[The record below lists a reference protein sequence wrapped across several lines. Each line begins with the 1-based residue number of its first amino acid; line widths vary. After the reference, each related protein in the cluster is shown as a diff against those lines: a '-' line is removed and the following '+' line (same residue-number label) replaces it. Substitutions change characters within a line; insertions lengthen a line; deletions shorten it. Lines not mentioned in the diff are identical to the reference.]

1 MGRAIEEELSSV
13 SAPTD
18 RAEVA
23 RAFAQHRFD
32 EALPHLARNVVWT
45 IVGYSVLEGADA
57 VATTCR
63 DTAGGLAAT
72 VATWD
77 RCLTVEQDDTVVVEV
92 LGRYQRPDGVTIV
105 SSCHICQFAGDEIA
119 SITSY
124 GVEVDPESVGA
135 PADVR
140 RAGS

>member
-1 MGRAIEEELSSV
+1 M

-18 RAEVA
+18 RAEIA

-32 EALPHLARNVVWT
+32 EALPHLARDVQWT

-57 VATTCR
+57 VAATCR
-63 DTAGGLAAT
+63 DTAGGLAAA
-72 VATWD
+72 VATWE

-92 LGRYQRPDGVTIV
+92 LGRYQRPDGVTMV
-105 SSCHICQFAGDEIA
+105 SSCHLCRFDGAQIA

-140 RAGS
+140 QAVR

>member
-1 MGRAIEEELSSV
+1 V
-13 SAPTD
+13 SAAAD
-18 RAEVA
+18 RVEIA

-32 EALPHLARNVVWT
+32 EALPHLARDVVWT

-77 RCLTVEQDDTVVVEV
+77 RCLTVEQDDTVVVDV

-105 SSCHICQFAGDEIA
+105 SSCHIYQFDGAKIA

-135 PADVR
+135 PTDVR
-140 RAGS
+140 RGAR

>member
-1 MGRAIEEELSSV
+1 MGEPTERATI
-13 SAPTD
+13 
-18 RAEVA
+18 A

-32 EALPHLARNVVWT
+32 EALPHLARDVQWT

-57 VATTCR
+57 VAATCR
-63 DTAGGLAAT
+63 ETAGGLAAA

-105 SSCHICQFAGDEIA
+105 SSCHLCRFAGAEIA
-119 SITSY
+119 AITSY
-124 GVEVDPESVGA
+124 GVEIDPESVGA

-140 RAGS
+140 RAER

>member
-1 MGRAIEEELSSV
+1 MSE
-13 SAPTD
+13 PT
-18 RAEVA
+18 RAEIA

-32 EALPHLARNVVWT
+32 DALGHLARDVVWT

-57 VATTCR
+57 VATICR

-77 RCLTVEQDDTVVVEV
+77 RCRTVEQDDTVVVEV
-92 LGRYQRPDGVTIV
+92 LGRYRRQDGVTIV
-105 SSCHICQFAGDEIA
+105 SSCHIIGFAGAEIA

-124 GVEVDPESVGA
+124 GVEVDPDSVGA
-135 PADVR
+135 PSDVR
-140 RAGS
+140 HAGR

>member
-1 MGRAIEEELSSV
+1 MSG
-13 SAPTD
+13 PTD
-18 RAEVA
+18 RAEIA

-32 EALPHLARNVVWT
+32 EALPHLARDVKWT

-57 VATTCR
+57 VTGTCR
-63 DTAGGLAAT
+63 ETAGGLAGT

-77 RCLTVEQDDTVVVEV
+77 HCLTVEQDDTVVVEV

-105 SSCHICQFAGDEIA
+105 SSCHICRFAGAEIA

-124 GVEVDPESVGA
+124 GVEIDPDSPAA
-135 PADVR
+135 PADR
-140 RAGS
+140 

>member
-1 MGRAIEEELSSV
+1 MSE
-13 SAPTD
+13 PT
-18 RAEVA
+18 RAEIA

-32 EALPHLARNVVWT
+32 DALPHLARDVVWT

-92 LGRYQRPDGVTIV
+92 LGRYRRQDGVTIV
-105 SSCHICQFAGDEIA
+105 SSCHICRFAGAEIA

-135 PADVR
+135 PTDVR
-140 RAGS
+140 HAAR

>member
-1 MGRAIEEELSSV
+1 MSG
-13 SAPTD
+13 PTD

-32 EALPHLARNVVWT
+32 EALPHLASDVQWT

-57 VATTCR
+57 VTATCR
-63 DTAGGLAAT
+63 ETAGSLAGT

-77 RCLTVEQDDTVVVEV
+77 HCLTVAQDDTVVVEV

-105 SSCHICQFAGDEIA
+105 SSCHICRFAGAEIA

-124 GVEVDPESVGA
+124 GVEIDPDSPAA
-135 PADVR
+135 PAHR
-140 RAGS
+140 

>member
-1 MGRAIEEELSSV
+1 MSRPPE
-13 SAPTD
+13 
-18 RAEVA
+18 RAEIA

-32 EALPHLARNVVWT
+32 EALRHLARDVQWT

-57 VATTCR
+57 VTATCR
-63 DTAGGLAAT
+63 ETAGGLAGT

-105 SSCHICQFAGDEIA
+105 SSCHICRFTGADIA

-124 GVEVDPESVGA
+124 GVEVDPDSVGA

-140 RAGS
+140 RATR

>member
-1 MGRAIEEELSSV
+1 MSEPTERAQI
-13 SAPTD
+13 
-18 RAEVA
+18 A

-32 EALPHLARNVVWT
+32 EALPHLARDVQWT
-45 IVGYSVLEGADA
+45 IVGYSVLEGSDA
-57 VATTCR
+57 VAATCR
-63 DTAGGLAAT
+63 ETAGGLAAA

-105 SSCHICQFAGDEIA
+105 SSCHLCRFAGDEIA
-119 SITSY
+119 AITSY

-140 RAGS
+140 GAAR

>member
-1 MGRAIEEELSSV
+1 MTEAGGRAEI
-13 SAPTD
+13 
-18 RAEVA
+18 A

-32 EALPHLARNVVWT
+32 EALSHLARDVQWT
-45 IVGYSVLEGADA
+45 IVGFSVLEGADA
-57 VATTCR
+57 VTATCR
-63 DTAGGLAAT
+63 ETAGSLAGT

-105 SSCHICQFAGDEIA
+105 SSCHICQFAGPTIA

-124 GVEVDPESVGA
+124 GVEIDPESPAA
-135 PADVR
+135 PADIR
-140 RAGS
+140 H

>member
-1 MGRAIEEELSSV
+1 M
-13 SAPTD
+13 SAPTT
-18 RAEVA
+18 RAEIA

-32 EALPHLARNVVWT
+32 DALPHLARDVRWT

-63 DTAGGLAAT
+63 ETAGGLDTT
-72 VATWD
+72 VSTWD

-92 LGRYQRPDGVTIV
+92 LGRYRRPDGMTIV
-105 SSCHICQFAGDEIA
+105 SSCHIFRFAGAEIV

-124 GVEVDPESVGA
+124 GVEIDPDSVGA
-135 PADVR
+135 PADVDQ
-140 RAGS
+140 G

>member
-1 MGRAIEEELSSV
+1 MGES
-13 SAPTD
+13 T
-18 RAEVA
+18 RAEIA

-32 EALPHLARNVVWT
+32 DALGHLARDVVWT

-57 VATTCR
+57 VASTCR

-92 LGRYQRPDGVTIV
+92 LGRYRRQDGVTIV
-105 SSCHICQFAGDEIA
+105 SSCHIIEFADAEIA

-124 GVEVDPESVGA
+124 GVEVDPDSVGA
-135 PADVR
+135 PSGVR
-140 RAGS
+140 QASR

>member
-1 MGRAIEEELSSV
+1 M

-32 EALPHLARNVVWT
+32 EALPHLGRDVVWT

-92 LGRYQRPDGVTIV
+92 LGRYQRQDGVTIV
-105 SSCHICQFAGDEIA
+105 SSCHICQFAGDEIT

>member
-1 MGRAIEEELSSV
+1 MSE
-13 SAPTD
+13 PTD
-18 RAEVA
+18 RVEIA

-32 EALPHLARNVVWT
+32 EALPHLARDVVWT

-105 SSCHICQFAGDEIA
+105 SSCHLCRFAGEEIA

-124 GVEVDPESVGA
+124 GVEVDPDSVGA
-135 PADVR
+135 PDDVR
-140 RAGS
+140 RVTR

>member
-1 MGRAIEEELSSV
+1 V
-13 SAPTD
+13 TAPTD
-18 RAEVA
+18 RAEIA

-32 EALPHLARNVVWT
+32 EALPHLARDVQWT

-57 VATTCR
+57 VTATCR
-63 DTAGGLAAT
+63 GTAGGLAAT
-72 VATWD
+72 IATWE

-92 LGRYQRPDGVTIV
+92 LGRYQRPDGVTMV
-105 SSCHICQFAGDEIA
+105 SSCHLCRFDGTQIA

-140 RAGS
+140 RVAP